1 MRSVRKGGEA
11 AMADS
16 NITKRALAAALKE
29 VMEQKPFAKINV
41 SDICERCDMSRK
53 SFYYHFRDKY
63 DLLNW
68 IFDMDFFRIAE
79 GMETSQ
85 PWTVMTT
92 LCDYFYDNRDFYRRA
107 LRVTGQ
113 NSFLE
118 HYREMLAPILRG
130 VLENVRDESAYME
143 FHIAFYQDALTGAL
157 ERWLSAPD
165 CVSSEEFVRRV
176 ASCFHSVARIAEL
189 EQASESSL

>member
-16 NITKRALAAALKE
+16 NITKRALAAALKD
-29 VMEQKPFAKINV
+29 VMAQKPFAKINV
-41 SDICERCDMSRK
+41 SDICEKCDMSRK

-68 IFDMDFFRIAE
+68 IFDMDFFRIA
-79 GMETSQ
+79 GSVETSQ

-130 VLENVRDESAYME
+130 ILENVLDDSEYME
-143 FHIAFYQDALTGAL
+143 FHIAFYQDALAGAL
-157 ERWLSAPD
+157 ERWLSEPD
-165 CVSSEEFVRRV
+165 FVSAEDFVRRV
-176 ASCFHSVARIAEL
+176 ASCFPSVARIAEL
-189 EQASESSL
+189 EQAAESSL

>member
-1 MRSVRKGGEA
+1 MSSFTRKAIIEA
-11 AMADS
+11 FVKLL
-16 NITKRALAAALKE
+16 NERPLNKITIKDIVE
-29 VMEQKPFAKINV
+29 ECGIN
-41 SDICERCDMSRK
+41 RNT
-53 SFYYHFRDKY
+53 FYYHFRDKY

-68 IFDMDFFRIAE
+68 IFDMDFFRIA
-79 GMETSQ
+79 GSVETSQ

-92 LCDYFYDNRDFYRRA
+92 LCNYFYDNRDFYRRA

-130 VLENVRDESAYME
+130 VLENVLDDSEYME

-189 EQASESSL
+189 EPSAENNA